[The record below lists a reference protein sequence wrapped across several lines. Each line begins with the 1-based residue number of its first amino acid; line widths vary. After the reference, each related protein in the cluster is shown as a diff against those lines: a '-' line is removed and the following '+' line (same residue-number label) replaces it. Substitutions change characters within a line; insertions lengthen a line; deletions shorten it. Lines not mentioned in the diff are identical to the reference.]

1 MLSRVNTTWMVR
13 IPRDQAWK
21 ATPRRRKKR
30 RGLQEAVRHRRVT
43 SQQQG
48 GPLSASALRPGEI
61 TRHPRFR
68 RTSASPASVCE
79 ATTAHNIPTMV
90 RQEVLLLD
98 IAPDANLIKQYIDH
112 HAPGNVPPAIV
123 DSIRY
128 PGSGVLNMR
137 IFHFADRLVMIMD
150 VEDDF
155 SFEKKAASDGGN
167 PDVDRW
173 ETLMENFQREIKDPE
188 GKQTGK
194 WKRAELCFDL
204 SQH

>member
-1 MLSRVNTTWMVR
+1 
-13 IPRDQAWK
+13 
-21 ATPRRRKKR
+21 
-30 RGLQEAVRHRRVT
+30 
-43 SQQQG
+43 
-48 GPLSASALRPGEI
+48 
-61 TRHPRFR
+61 
-68 RTSASPASVCE
+68 
-79 ATTAHNIPTMV
+79 MV

-98 IAPDANLIKQYIDH
+98 IASDPSLIQQYIDY
-112 HAPGNVPPAIV
+112 HAPGNVPRPIV

-137 IFHFADRLVMIMD
+137 IFHFADRLVMLMD

-167 PDVDRW
+167 PEVDRW
-173 ETLMENFQREIKDPE
+173 ETLMEQFQREIADPA
-188 GKQTGK
+188 GKQTAK

>member
-1 MLSRVNTTWMVR
+1 
-13 IPRDQAWK
+13 
-21 ATPRRRKKR
+21 
-30 RGLQEAVRHRRVT
+30 
-43 SQQQG
+43 
-48 GPLSASALRPGEI
+48 
-61 TRHPRFR
+61 
-68 RTSASPASVCE
+68 
-79 ATTAHNIPTMV
+79 MV

-98 IAPDANLIKQYIDH
+98 IASDPALVAQYIDH
-112 HAPGNVPPAIV
+112 HAPGNVPRPIL

-155 SFEKKAASDGGN
+155 SFDKKAASDGGN
-167 PDVDRW
+167 PDVEKW
-173 ETLMENFQREIKDPE
+173 ETLMERFQREIKDPA

-204 SQH
+204 SKHS